1 VIVDKIKVKSI
12 AALKAKDDAPISA
25 DGKTPV
31 AGEITLQ
38 AV

>member
-1 VIVDKIKVKSI
+1 VIVHKIKIKGI
-12 AALKAKDDAPISA
+12 AVLKAKDDAPISA